1 MASDLLIDGR
11 NNPVARK
18 RNGEYALGIK
28 MKVAERK
35 QKES

>member
-1 MASDLLIDGR
+1 MAGI
-11 NNPVARK
+11 NPVARK